1 LLGAAGLFEPD
12 RVGIAGSKTY
22 VPPLEDARYRWL
34 AFVKFCEATRLRR
47 SGDFRNLEGII
58 LQSGNAG

>member
-12 RVGIAGSKTY
+12 RVGIAGSKPY

-34 AFVKFCEATRLRR
+34 VFVKFCEAARLRR
-47 SGDFRNLEGII
+47 SGDFHNLGWII